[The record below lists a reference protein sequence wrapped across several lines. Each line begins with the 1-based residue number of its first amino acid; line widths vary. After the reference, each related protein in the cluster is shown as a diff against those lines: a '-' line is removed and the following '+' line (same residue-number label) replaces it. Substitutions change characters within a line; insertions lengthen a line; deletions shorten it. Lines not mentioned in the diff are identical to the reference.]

1 VFAAELARRRSAAG
15 LSLGRL
21 AESTHVNWS
30 YLYRVETGERWPTE
44 PVARLLDDALHA
56 GRSLL
61 RLWEIGE
68 AARQEASSDARSVAT
83 SLRDSHALDAL
94 LADVPLG
101 EAVIA
106 AEKAAARLADDY
118 LANPPGPMLGS
129 ALDARNAIVGDLRRA
144 PSTGQRRDMIRA
156 AGYLSGVLAYATL
169 DLNHPTAAREHVA
182 TALLCANTAGDRELA
197 AWVRGTQSL
206 ISRFEKDYQSALAL
220 AQDGL
225 RIAGPGT
232 SMPRLLA
239 RVAQSAANLG
249 DRAEAHRALNA
260 AEDAAD
266 HARNAFR
273 GTF

>member
-68 AARQEASSDARSVAT
+68 AARQDASSNARSVAT

-101 EAVIA
+101 EAV
-106 AEKAAARLADDY
+106 
-118 LANPPGPMLGS
+118 
-129 ALDARNAIVGDLRRA
+129 
-144 PSTGQRRDMIRA
+144 
-156 AGYLSGVLAYATL
+156 
-169 DLNHPTAAREHVA
+169 TAAQNGAAPRHDPRCRVP
-182 TALLCANTAGDRELA
+182 LRGAG
-197 AWVRGTQSL
+197 VRH
-206 ISRFEKDYQSALAL
+206 A
-220 AQDGL
+220 GL
-225 RIAGPGT
+225 R
-232 SMPRLLA
+232 
-239 RVAQSAANLG
+239 LG